1 MDQKIVYLDDDGD
14 TEVLRGKTIAII
26 GYGNQ
31 GRSQAL
37 NLRDSGVKVIV
48 GNIRDEYKKT
58 AEKDGFEVFEI
69 SEACTKADIMFLLLP
84 DEILPEVYSKHI
96 ENTLIDGNTLCFAS
110 GYNVAFN
117 LIQIPKTI
125 DVIMIAPRMIGVG
138 VRETYLSGEGF
149 YSFIAVEQDVTGN
162 ANDTVLALT
171 KALGSLKK
179 GGIWVTF
186 KQEAQLDLFNEQ
198 AFGPAFGRVL
208 LTAISTLINNGLP
221 PEAVLIEM
229 YMSGEM
235 SYTYQKM
242 AQIGLIKQTDFHSHT
257 SQYGS
262 MSRGARYL
270 GIGKEMKR
278 QMQKTYEEIDSGSFA
293 KEWRKP
299 FSKLKFKIIK
309 YFATRQ
315 KINKWEKQVRK
326 ALKLIDYQTYEP
338 PRNIEE
344 LLKKTEV
351 KNELDILNQTFE
363 F

>member
-1 MDQKIVYLDDDGD
+1 MYLEDDGNID
-14 TEVLRGKTIAII
+14 VLKIKTVAII

-48 GNIRDEYKKT
+48 GNIRDEYRKT
-58 AEKDGFEVFEI
+58 AETDGFEVFGI
-69 SEACTKADIMFLLLP
+69 SEACKKADIMFLLLP
-84 DEILPEVYSKHI
+84 DEILPEIFTKHI
-96 ENTLIDGNTLCFAS
+96 EKNLSEGNTLCFAS
-110 GYNVAFN
+110 GYNVAYN
-117 LIQIPKTI
+117 LISIPENV

-138 VRETYLSGEGF
+138 VRETFLSGEGF
-149 YSFIAVEQDVTGN
+149 FSFIAVEHDVTGS
-162 ANDTVLALT
+162 AKDLLLALT
-171 KALGSLKK
+171 KAIGSLKK
-179 GGIWVTF
+179 GGIFVTF
-186 KQEAQLDLFNEQ
+186 KQEALLDLFNEQ

-262 MSRGARYL
+262 MSRGVRYL
-270 GIGKEMKR
+270 GIGKEMKK
-278 QMQKTYEEIDSGSFA
+278 QMQRTYDEINSGAFAEEW
-293 KEWRKP
+293 KKP

-315 KINKWEKQVRK
+315 KINTWEKQVRK
-326 ALKLIDYQTYEP
+326 ALKLVDYQTYRP
-338 PRNIEE
+338 PSDIEE
-344 LLKKTEV
+344 LLKKPEV
-351 KNELDILNQTFE
+351 KNELDILDQTFE

>member
-1 MDQKIVYLDDDGD
+1 MDEKIVYLDEDGSI
-14 TEVLRGKTIAII
+14 EVLKDKIVAII

-48 GNIRDEYKKT
+48 GNIRDEYRKT
-58 AEKDGFEVFEI
+58 AETDGFEVFEI
-69 SEACTKADIMFLLLP
+69 SVACDKADIMFLLLP
-84 DEILPEVYSKHI
+84 DEILPEIFSNYIEKHLS
-96 ENTLIDGNTLCFAS
+96 EGNTLCFAS

-117 LIQIPKTI
+117 LLKIPETI

-138 VRETYLSGEGF
+138 VRETYLSGVGF
-149 YSFIAVEQDVTGN
+149 FSFIAVEQDVTDN
-162 ANDTVLALT
+162 AKDTLLGLT

-179 GGIWVTF
+179 GAIFVTF
-186 KQEAQLDLFNEQ
+186 KQEAIMDLFNEQ

-221 PEAVLIEM
+221 IEAVLIEM

-257 SQYGS
+257 SQYGA

-278 QMQKTYEEIDSGSFA
+278 QMQRSYDEIASGAFAEEW
-293 KEWRKP
+293 KKP

-309 YFATRQ
+309 FFATRQ

-326 ALKLIDYQTYEP
+326 ALKLIDYQTYQP
-338 PRNIEE
+338 PSNIEE
-344 LLKKTEV
+344 LLKKTEIQ
-351 KNELDILNQTFE
+351 NELNILDQTFE